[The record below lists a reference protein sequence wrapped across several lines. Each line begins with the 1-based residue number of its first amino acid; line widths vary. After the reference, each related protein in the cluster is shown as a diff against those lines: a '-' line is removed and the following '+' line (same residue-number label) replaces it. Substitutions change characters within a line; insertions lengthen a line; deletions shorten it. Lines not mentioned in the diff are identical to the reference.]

1 MGRLVTVTAPQVTA
15 RRGTTLIE
23 VAVTMGIVAM
33 GIAAITS
40 LVLVSS
46 TQNRRTNANAQAEAI
61 AQRELERILALGC
74 TNGSSD
80 TNFCDNVR
88 SLDRTG
94 YDVAW
99 SAAAL
104 PGTAVTASTRSYH
117 LDVDVDG
124 PGNCNGAPCFEGN
137 ETGAPVLARTLVP
150 GQPTPRL
157 LNVRVTVSWTERDRP
172 RQAVVLQTRVAP

>member
-1 MGRLVTVTAPQVTA
+1 VGRLVTVKAPQVTT

-23 VAVTMGIVAM
+23 VAATMGILAM
-33 GIAAITS
+33 GIAAIGS

-74 TNGSSD
+74 SNGNSD

-88 SLDRTG
+88 ALDRTG
-94 YDVAW
+94 YDLAW

-104 PGTAVTASTRSYH
+104 PGA
-117 LDVDVDG
+117 
-124 PGNCNGAPCFEGN
+124 
-137 ETGAPVLARTLVP
+137 
-150 GQPTPRL
+150 
-157 LNVRVTVSWTERDRP
+157 
-172 RQAVVLQTRVAP
+172 